1 MKTIK
6 SKVMVLLVVC
16 LTFIGALHV
25 LYYHYIFSL
34 QGKMEIIQKFDDFR
48 DNILEM
54 RRYEKNFI
62 YFKDIAS
69 LNETIFYFFK
79 IEDFSRELSKDVERV
94 VGDDKFMEFQV
105 DLKGYKT
112 ILDENMELVK
122 TDKGELNVERIRTK
136 GKKMVDFANELIMTK
151 RQRIQKDI
159 HRIMIIPLT
168 FIVSFIVFMIL
179 ILQLISKGI
188 LKPVALM
195 QKATEEAA
203 KGTFRPIVYE
213 SGREDEVTHLIE
225 TFNEMAKQ
233 LETKQEQLLQSRK
246 MASIGTFTSGIA
258 HELNNPLNNISLT
271 AESLMEDFTEMTK
284 EEASEMMME
293 ILAQADRASQVVKNL
308 LEFSRTE
315 RPVLLELSINEVLD
329 RTIKLIKNQ
338 IMVTGIHLKKENS
351 KNLPLI
357 QGRNQDLQQVFIN
370 ILLNS
375 IQAMKDLSGE
385 NIITILTGPGPD
397 GYIRID
403 FSDTGIGIKPE
414 NMKHIFDPFFTTK
427 PVGRGTGLG
436 LSLVYSIIR
445 THGGYI
451 EVKSEINKGT
461 AFSIYLPITVNEEE
475 ETDHAA

>member
-6 SKVMVLLVVC
+6 SKVMVLLIVC

-25 LYYHYIFSL
+25 IYYHYIFSL
-34 QGKMEIIQKFDDFR
+34 QEKMELIQRFDDFR

-62 YFKDIAS
+62 YFKDIGS
-69 LNETIFYFFK
+69 LNETIFYFFR
-79 IEDFSRELSKDVERV
+79 IEDFSRELAKDVVRI
-94 VGDDKFMEFQV
+94 VGAAKFSGFQN
-105 DLKGYKT
+105 DLKEYKT
-112 ILDENMELVK
+112 ILDENMRRVK
-122 TDKGELNVERIRTK
+122 TGNTELNVERIRTK
-136 GKKMVDFANELIMTK
+136 GKKMVDFANELIVTK
-151 RQRIQKDI
+151 RHRIQSAI
-159 HRIMIIPLT
+159 NSIGIIPVVFLL
-168 FIVSFIVFMIL
+168 SFIVFVIL

-195 QKATEEAA
+195 QQATEEAA
-203 KGTFRPIVYE
+203 KGTFKPIVYDSE
-213 SGREDEVTHLIE
+213 REDEVTHLIE

-246 MASIGTFTSGIA
+246 MASIGTLTSGIA

-271 AESLMEDFTEMTK
+271 AESLMEDFTEMTTT
-284 EEASEMMME
+284 EASEMMLE

-315 RPVLLELSINEVLD
+315 SPLLMELRIDDVLD
-329 RTIKLIKNQ
+329 RTMKLIKNQ
-338 IMVTGIHLKKENS
+338 IMVTGIHLKRENS
-351 KNLPLI
+351 KDLPPI
-357 QGRNQDLQQVFIN
+357 RGRSQDLQQAFIN

-385 NIITILTGPGPD
+385 NVITIRTGPGPD

-414 NMKHIFDPFFTTK
+414 DMKYIFDPFYTTK

-436 LSLVYSIIR
+436 LSLVYGIIR
-445 THGGYI
+445 THGGYV
-451 EVKSEINKGT
+451 EVKSEINIGT
-461 AFSIYLPITVNEEE
+461 TFSIYLPTA
-475 ETDHAA
+475 ETEKKEADHAA